1 MTHQIETG
9 LVSFL
14 LFYDWDRFDE
24 QRDDEVLAEAGIE
37 VETW

>member
-24 QRDDEVLAEAGIE
+24 QRDDAEVAEAGIE
-37 VETW
+37 VETC